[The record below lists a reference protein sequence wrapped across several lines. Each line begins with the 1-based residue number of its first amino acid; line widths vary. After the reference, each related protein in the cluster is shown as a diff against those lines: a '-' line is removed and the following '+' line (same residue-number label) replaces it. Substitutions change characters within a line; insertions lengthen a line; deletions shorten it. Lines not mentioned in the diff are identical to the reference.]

1 MFPRLLILHLQSH
14 TFHVFFFFFC
24 FCFFYVNG
32 ISLFCSLFCFVFFSL
47 NSDSLGHFPAGSR
60 LGQREAEGLWEP
72 WKRKRERECV
82 RVLGVE
88 RTPHRSL
95 CTVGGK
101 PGREAPFISSQR
113 TVVSVFRL
121 ELCEA
126 ETTPACL
133 LLYTL

>member
-1 MFPRLLILHLQSH
+1 MGAL
-14 TFHVFFFFFC
+14 
-24 FCFFYVNG
+24 
-32 ISLFCSLFCFVFFSL
+32 
-47 NSDSLGHFPAGSR
+47 
-60 LGQREAEGLWEP
+60 EKEE
-72 WKRKRERECV
+72 RERECV

-121 ELCEA
+121 ELYGA
-126 ETTPACL
+126 ETTPACS
-133 LLYTL
+133 LLYTRAWHVVGAQEIFVH